1 VIDTTDSTNDNAM
14 QVLLNK
20 ATQLWW
26 RCEAAIEKIE
36 QRIRTLME
44 HTEKPGTLVAPGD
57 SNCTDDSVSGSES
70 AHVNINRIVV
80 KVDANA
86 LAIIALLVAVVAI
99 VLVFTQQQIVNA
111 KIVAG
116 AAKAEATAQAA
127 NTNARVAVDEI
138 ERMRTALAAQRIVI
152 PKGHD

>member
-1 VIDTTDSTNDNAM
+1 MADTTDATN
-14 QVLLNK
+14 
-20 ATQLWW
+20 
-26 RCEAAIEKIE
+26 EAAAQTLL
-36 QRIRTLME
+36 QRAWFRLEGVVQRLQDFVGKMNTPE
-44 HTEKPGTLVAPGD
+44 TGTQVAREAVQG
-57 SNCTDDSVSGSES
+57 TDNSVNGSES

-99 VLVFTQQQIVNA
+99 VMVFSQSQIVDA
-111 KIVAG
+111 KVIAG

-138 ERMRTALAAQRIVI
+138 ERIRTALAAQSIVI